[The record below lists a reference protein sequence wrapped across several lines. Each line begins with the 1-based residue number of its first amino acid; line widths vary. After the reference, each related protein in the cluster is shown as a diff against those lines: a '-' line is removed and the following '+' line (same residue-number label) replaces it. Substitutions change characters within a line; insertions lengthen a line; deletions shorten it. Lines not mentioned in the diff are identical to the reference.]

1 MKRHIGVTV
10 IVALALV
17 VLVFIVRASI
27 PRAAAIEQP
36 IAYNHN
42 IHVEGE
48 GLECIDCHAYSEIL
62 PSATLPD
69 LSVCLDCHDTDP
81 LSEDSVEE
89 AKLIEYI
96 ESGTEVPWQRVNEV
110 PDHVYFSHR
119 RHVVAGDLACMDCHG
134 DVGAMTEPVTR
145 PFFELTMEACMDCH
159 KQRQVSNDCLAC
171 HR

>member
-1 MKRHIGVTV
+1 MKRQIVVPVLVALSV
-10 IVALALV
+10 IVVVFVLLAL
-17 VLVFIVRASI
+17 I
-27 PRAAAIEQP
+27 PSAAVIEQP

-62 PSATLPD
+62 PSATLPK

-81 LSEDSVEE
+81 LSEDSAEE
-89 AKLIEYI
+89 AKLITYI
-96 ESGTEVPWQRVNEV
+96 ESGTEIPWQQVHKV

-119 RHVVAGDLACMDCHG
+119 RHVVAGDMGCMDCHG
-134 DVGAMTEPVTR
+134 DVGSETEPVTR
-145 PFFELTMEACMDCH
+145 PFFELTMEACMTCH
-159 KQRQVSNDCLAC
+159 RERQASNDCLAC